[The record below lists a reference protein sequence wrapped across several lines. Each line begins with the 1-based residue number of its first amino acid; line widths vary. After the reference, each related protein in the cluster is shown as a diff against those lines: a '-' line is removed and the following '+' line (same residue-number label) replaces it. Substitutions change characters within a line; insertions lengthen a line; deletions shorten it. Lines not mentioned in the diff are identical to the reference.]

1 MTTTL
6 EPSATT
12 TEPPA
17 LGLHT
22 DLSNEDYHADKTSL
36 SSSGARKLLP
46 PSCPAKF
53 RWEQDNPQPPKK
65 TFDYGNAAHAKVL
78 GRGANLVLV
87 DHDRWDT
94 KAAKAEVAEV
104 RAQGGIPLKRHE
116 IEMVDA
122 MAAAIRQHP
131 LASALLEPAYGAPEQ
146 SGFWI
151 DGPTG
156 IRRRVRFDWLPSI
169 QSGRLIIPDYKTA
182 ADASNDAF
190 QKSLDNYGY
199 NQQAAW
205 YEEAAVALGL
215 GGQDTELL
223 FIVQEKDP
231 PYLVN
236 VVGIDFFAREI
247 GRAKNRAA
255 IEIFADCSATG
266 HWPGYADH
274 NPNYLALPGWAENR
288 DKEIYL

>member
-1 MTTTL
+1 MTTTV
-6 EPSATT
+6 EAPAA
-12 TEPPA
+12 EAPA

-22 DLSNEDYHADKTSL
+22 DLSNESYHADKTSL
-36 SSSGARKLLP
+36 SSTGARKLLP

-53 RWEQDNPQPPKK
+53 RWEQDNPQAPKK
-65 TFDYGNAAHAKVL
+65 TFDYGNAAHMKVL
-78 GRGANLVLV
+78 GRGQELILV
-87 DHDRWDT
+87 DHDTWNT
-94 KAAKAEVAEV
+94 KAAKAEVTEARE
-104 RAQGGIPLKRHE
+104 RGGIPLKQHE
-116 IEMVDA
+116 IDMVEA
-122 MAAAIRQHP
+122 MAAAIRRHP

-151 DGPTG
+151 DEPTG

-182 ADASNDAF
+182 ADASSDAF
-190 QKSLDNYGY
+190 QKALDNYGY
-199 NQQAAW
+199 HQQTAW

-215 GGQDTELL
+215 GALDTELL
-223 FIVQEKDP
+223 FVVQEKTA

-255 IEIFADCSATG
+255 IETFAECTASG
-266 HWPGYADH
+266 IWPGYSDDE
-274 NPNYLALPGWAENR
+274 PNYLALPGWAENR
-288 DKEIYL
+288 DKDTYL